1 MANYGLVTTSYVL
14 FNSVAF
20 AGKVTSAVLTLGKEV
35 IDITTYGAAAA
46 AARVK
51 SLGLENHK
59 LDLTVQLDMAANGAG
74 STFNTALATWV
85 AGVAFPVYYRLDI
98 AAAGTT
104 NPEFRCNYI
113 LASMPVGQP
122 FGEYGMLTL
131 SLESSGVMTVY
142 TG

>member
-1 MANYGLVTTSYVL
+1 MSTYGVVTTSYIL

-35 IDITTYGAAAA
+35 IDISTYTAATA
-46 AARVK
+46 AARAK
-51 SLGLENHK
+51 AIGMENHK
-59 LDLTVQLDMAANGAG
+59 LDLTVHLDMAASGAG
-74 STFNTALATWV
+74 STFNTALAAWV

-98 AAAGTT
+98 AAASAT

-113 LASMPVGQP
+113 LANLPIGQA
-122 FGEYGMLTL
+122 FGAYGTLTL
-131 SLESSGVMTVY
+131 SLESSGVMTVF

>member
-1 MANYGLVTTSYVL
+1 MANFGLVTASYVL

-51 SLGLENHK
+51 ALGLENHK
-59 LDLTVQLDMAANGAG
+59 LDLTVQVDMAASGAG
-74 STFNTALATWV
+74 STFNTALAAWT

-98 AAAGTT
+98 AAASTT
-104 NPEFRCNYI
+104 NPEFRCNYV
-113 LASMPVGQP
+113 LASVPVGQP
-122 FGEYGMLTL
+122 FGQYATMTL